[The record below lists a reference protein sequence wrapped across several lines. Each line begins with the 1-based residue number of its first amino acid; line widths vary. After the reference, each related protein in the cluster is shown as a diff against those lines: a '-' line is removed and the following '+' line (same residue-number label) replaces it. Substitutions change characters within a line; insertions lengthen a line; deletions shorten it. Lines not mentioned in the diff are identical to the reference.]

1 MANLYL
7 CQGLEVDQTPDHQHY
22 VLHGL
27 VLLEERE
34 GMAVAPWNPTLINAI
49 YSYTHNGVCIECALF
64 KFDFVVYNLNYHE
77 ISIQQSWIR
86 YLPCFWMSW
95 TRDPSNSKLGYL

>member
-27 VLLEERE
+27 VLLEEGE
-34 GMAVAPWNPTLINAI
+34 GMAVAP
-49 YSYTHNGVCIECALF
+49 
-64 KFDFVVYNLNYHE
+64 
-77 ISIQQSWIR
+77 
-86 YLPCFWMSW
+86 
-95 TRDPSNSKLGYL
+95 